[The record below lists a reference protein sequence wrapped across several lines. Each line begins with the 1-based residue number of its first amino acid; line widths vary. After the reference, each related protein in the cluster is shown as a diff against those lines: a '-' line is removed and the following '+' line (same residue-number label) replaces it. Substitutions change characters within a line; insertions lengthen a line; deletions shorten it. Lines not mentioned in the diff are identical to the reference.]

1 VTGDGDEV
9 AGSVARGAKGN
20 RSLQPTMYPIRIS
33 LEESVSEPVSASG
46 VSGVEEPGFFFL
58 SNTPYGSGSLT
69 GPPSGS

>member
-1 VTGDGDEV
+1 
-9 AGSVARGAKGN
+9 
-20 RSLQPTMYPIRIS
+20 MYPIRIS